1 MEMRQLRYFLAVAE
15 RMHFTRAAELLH
27 LSQPALSQQIRM
39 LEEEIGVKLLER
51 SRRRVQLTAAGMAF
65 RARAQAALE
74 AAAEAASDA
83 RMAERGEA
91 GSISI
96 GFVTTAAV
104 VILPTLLHEFG
115 ARFPRAVVELRELEP
130 RAQMEALEQH
140 RITFGLSSVPSAL
153 PSLESRLLAE
163 ERLLVA
169 LPSRHPAAR
178 RPSVHL
184 KDLARER
191 FLLPPRGL
199 LSGIHEGIIAACHS
213 AGFEP
218 SSIQPT
224 RLAETAVCL
233 VARNLGIALVPE
245 SFRHLKVG
253 GVVYR
258 PLTHEVPVIRMY
270 AIRSKQSESPLAD
283 NFWRVVESMARTRES
298 AAPSS
303 SRPWTRVGTLPR
315 GPRRRRR

>member
-1 MEMRQLRYFLAVAE
+1 
-15 RMHFTRAAELLH
+15 
-27 LSQPALSQQIRM
+27 
-39 LEEEIGVKLLER
+39 
-51 SRRRVQLTAAGMAF
+51 
-65 RARAQAALE
+65 
-74 AAAEAASDA
+74 
-83 RMAERGEA
+83 
-91 GSISI
+91 
-96 GFVTTAAV
+96 
-104 VILPTLLHEFG
+104 
-115 ARFPRAVVELRELEP
+115 
-130 RAQMEALEQH
+130 
-140 RITFGLSSVPSAL
+140 L